1 MIKKILQYVFLG
13 LAVYAGIVML
23 VINFYK
29 DDPSAMIWQDR
40 EAFNKR
46 FIEKLSVDSDI
57 VLDEVLE
64 TLGRSDLTY
73 VKKSEENVMQIVF
86 YRTQLVKPDG
96 ITTQDEC
103 TGLLFENGKLT
114 LWGPSAMIAY
124 QKGFDH

>member
-1 MIKKILQYVFLG
+1 MIKKVLQYVFLG
-13 LAVYAGIVML
+13 LAVYGVIVYL

-29 DDPSAMIWQDR
+29 DDPQAMIWQDR

-46 FIEKLSVDSDI
+46 YISKLKPDMLIE
-57 VLDEVLE
+57 LDEVLE
-64 TLGRSDLTY
+64 TLGSPDLTY
-73 VKKSEENVMQIVF
+73 VKSEGDRVVQIVF

-114 LWGPSAMIAY
+114 LWGAGAIVAY
-124 QKGFDH
+124 DKAFE